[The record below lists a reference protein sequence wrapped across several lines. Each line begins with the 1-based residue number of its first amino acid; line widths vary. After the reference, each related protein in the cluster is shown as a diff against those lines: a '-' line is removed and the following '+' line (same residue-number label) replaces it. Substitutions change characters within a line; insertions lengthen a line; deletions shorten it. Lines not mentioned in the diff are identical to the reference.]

1 MATKIF
7 VNLPVKDL
15 QKSIEFFTKL
25 GYSFNP
31 QFTDENATCMIIEEG
46 SIYAMLLVEP
56 FFKTFIDK
64 DIADTNN
71 VTESIIALEMPDKEG
86 VDKIVQKAI
95 EAGGTKYRD
104 LTDMGWMYQDSFADL
119 DGHKW
124 EVFWMD
130 PNGYPQEP
138 QQ

>member
-46 SIYAMLLVEP
+46 SIYAMLLIEP

-64 DIADTNN
+64 DIADTSK
-71 VTESIIALEMPDKEG
+71 VTESIIALEMPDREG

-95 EAGGTKYRD
+95 EAGATKYRD
-104 LTDMGWMYQDSFADL
+104 LSDMGWMYQDSFADL

-130 PNGYPQEP
+130 PNGYPQET

>member
-15 QKSIEFFTKL
+15 QKSVEFFTKL

-46 SIYAMLLVEP
+46 SIYAMLLIEP

-64 DIADTNN
+64 DIADTSKA
-71 VTESIIALEMPDKEG
+71 TEVIIALEMPDKER
-86 VDKIVQKAI
+86 VDEIVKTAI

-104 LTDMGWMYQDSFADL
+104 LSDMGWMYQDSFADL

-130 PNGYPQEP
+130 PNGYPQET

>member
-64 DIADTNN
+64 DIADTSKA
-71 VTESIIALEMPDKEG
+71 TEAIIALEMPDKER
-86 VDKIVQKAI
+86 VDEIVKTAI

-104 LTDMGWMYQDSFADL
+104 LSDMGWMYQDSFADL

-130 PNGYPQEP
+130 PNGYPQET
-138 QQ
+138 QE